1 MLQGMIDRLT
11 EIGRFYGM
19 EMNKEKTQ
27 IMRFSVKFFPLQI
40 MIDRK
45 QLENVEYFNYLDSMI
60 TDCTRCT
67 FEIKSRSAM
76 KKTAFNRKK
85 NYFH

>member
-1 MLQGMIDRLT
+1 MIDRLT

-19 EMNKEKTQ
+19 EMNTEKTQ

-45 QLENVEYFNYLDSMI
+45 TAGECGI
-60 TDCTRCT
+60 
-67 FEIKSRSAM
+67 FEL
-76 KKTAFNRKK
+76 FG
-85 NYFH
+85 